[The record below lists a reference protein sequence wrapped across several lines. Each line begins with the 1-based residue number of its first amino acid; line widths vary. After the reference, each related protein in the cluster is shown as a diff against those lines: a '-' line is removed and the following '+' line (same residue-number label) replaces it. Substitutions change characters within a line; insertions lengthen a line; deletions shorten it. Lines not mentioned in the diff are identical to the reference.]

1 MECKAARLRLSKEPS
16 NHSALPV
23 LTTEMVR
30 PIFKLCI
37 LYDGRCE
44 DIPVLKVILG
54 ANELKVTLTLK
65 KKTIPKL
72 NQLTRVNLLSL
83 PDSLRATPGCFSIL
97 IKSLR

>member
-30 PIFKLCI
+30 PIVKLCI

-54 ANELKVTLTLK
+54 ANELKVTLK

-83 PDSLRATPGCFSIL
+83 PDSLRAL
-97 IKSLR
+97 L

>member
-30 PIFKLCI
+30 PIVKLCI
-37 LYDGRCE
+37 LYDGWCE

-54 ANELKVTLTLK
+54 ANKLKVTLTLKK

-83 PDSLRATPGCFSIL
+83 PDSLRAL
-97 IKSLR
+97 L